1 MRQRGKEVLIK
12 KYSNRR
18 LYDTAESRYITLE
31 ELGDTIRRGADV
43 RVVDAKSND
52 DLTQVTLTQ
61 LILESRRAAR
71 LLPIPL
77 LTQLIRMNDDALAE
91 FFGRYMTWA
100 LDFYQHAKAGA
111 SALAPFNPFATLPFA
126 ATSALARFMSNGMPW
141 QANDAAAWAGA
152 PPPPPP
158 SSNAPAAPAEDEP
171 QTEDELPAVEDE
183 APHAAPHHGAGH
195 VAQANDAARH
205 DKQNGQGS
213 AELASLKREIEELKR
228 AILRRE

>member
-31 ELGDTIRRGADV
+31 ELGDTIRRGVDV
-43 RVVDAKSND
+43 RVVDAKSNE
-52 DLTQVTLTQ
+52 DLTQGTLTQ

-111 SALAPFNPFATLPFA
+111 SAIAPFNPFATLPFA
-126 ATSALARFMSNGMPW
+126 ATSALARFMTNGMPW
-141 QANDAAAWAGA
+141 QGEGPPQGWTQG

-158 SSNAPAAPAEDEP
+158 IVVPEAEATASETAEDE
-171 QTEDELPAVEDE
+171 EE
-183 APHAAPHHGAGH
+183 ALAEAEEAEENGAPRAGKNGR
-195 VAQANDAARH
+195 ANP
-205 DKQNGQGS
+205 
-213 AELASLKREIEELKR
+213 ELASLKREIEELKK
-228 AILRRE
+228 AILKRL

>member
-31 ELGDTIRRGADV
+31 ELGDTIRRGTDV
-43 RVVDAKSND
+43 RVVDAKSNE
-52 DLTQVTLTQ
+52 DLTQGTLTQ

-111 SALAPFNPFATLPFA
+111 SAIAPFNPFATLPFA
-126 ATSALARFMSNGMPW
+126 ATSALARFMTNGMPW
-141 QANDAAAWAGA
+141 QGEGPPQGWTQGPPS
-152 PPPPPP
+152 PPPPVVVPEAEAT
-158 SSNAPAAPAEDEP
+158 SSE
-171 QTEDELPAVEDE
+171 TVEDE
-183 APHAAPHHGAGH
+183 EEPSAVAEEAEELEAEAAPRAGKNGR
-195 VAQANDAARH
+195 ANP
-205 DKQNGQGS
+205 
-213 AELASLKREIEELKR
+213 ELASLKREIEELKK
-228 AILRRE
+228 AILKRL

>member
-31 ELGDTIRRGADV
+31 ELGDTIRRGTDV
-43 RVVDAKSND
+43 RVVDAKSNE
-52 DLTQVTLTQ
+52 DLTQGTLTQ

-111 SALAPFNPFATLPFA
+111 SAIAPFNPFATLPFA
-126 ATSALARFMSNGMPW
+126 ATSALARFMTNGMPW
-141 QANDAAAWAGA
+141 QGEGPPQGWSQG

-158 SSNAPAAPAEDEP
+158 PIVVAEEAPPASPASEEDDGALADAKEDEV
-171 QTEDELPAVEDE
+171 AVEAVHE
-183 APHAAPHHGAGH
+183 SPRAGKNGR
-195 VAQANDAARH
+195 ANP
-205 DKQNGQGS
+205 
-213 AELASLKREIEELKR
+213 ELASLKREIEELKK
-228 AILRRE
+228 AILKRL